1 MSQAHTADPP
11 LAPAT
16 AGEPLAPHD
25 IPKSVH
31 DRVEAYWRR
40 LGVSDAALLERLTW
54 DCLHRAKHRV
64 ARGSE
69 EELLLRSMEEAQRRL
84 DHALARALGLPPAVD
99 AHTLAAVRA
108 AFLMG
113 DVGLSADNL
122 FRSGDPSPE
131 FQARLWTLLPKS
143 TPPEAPMSMPEAPL
157 RFWLFKSPDI
167 KHHR

>member
-1 MSQAHTADPP
+1 MSHAHTAEPP
-11 LAPAT
+11 LVPAP

-40 LGVSDAALLERLTW
+40 LGLSDAALLERLTW

-69 EELLLRSMEEAQRRL
+69 EELLLRSLEEVQRRL
-84 DHALARALGLPPAVD
+84 DHALARALGLQPAVD
-99 AHTLAAVRA
+99 AHTLAAARA

-113 DVGLSADNL
+113 DAGLVTDNL

-131 FQARLWTLLPKS
+131 FQARLRALLPQS
-143 TPPEAPMSMPEAPL
+143 TPPEAPLFMAEAPL